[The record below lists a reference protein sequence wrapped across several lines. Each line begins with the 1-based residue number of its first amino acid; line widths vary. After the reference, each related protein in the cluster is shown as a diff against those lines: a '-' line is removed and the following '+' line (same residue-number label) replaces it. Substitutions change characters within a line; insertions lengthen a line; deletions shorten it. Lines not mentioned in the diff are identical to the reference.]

1 MEVIKIISETP
12 ISQGCVVREE
22 IWKFPTFQVDAISE
36 GAEDDAEIISNALDD
51 TPEEMPMFSG
61 YNSEDQYIGSEKD
74 ARFICDERGIK
85 PEYRTPDSGTC
96 SIGFCEAENK
106 WYGWSHRAIYGFG
119 IGSTCKRGNCG
130 YNAPNAE
137 AYGQQVLDFFCDDE
151 WYLDGKHTPHVNS
164 DGDRGVLVTAMYSD
178 DVPNEKLRGT
188 QYRHF
193 SQYPEKFGRGEWAAE
208 TMEDAKQMASDFAAG
223 VS

>member
-1 MEVIKIISETP
+1 MKVIKIISETP
-12 ISQGCVVREE
+12 ISLGCVIREE
-22 IWKFPTFQVDAISE
+22 IWETPGYEVVPLTENAGDAADELIQAIE
-36 GAEDDAEIISNALDD
+36 NV
-51 TPEEMPMFSG
+51 PEEIRMISG
-61 YNSEDQYIGSEKD
+61 YNSENQYIGNEGF
-74 ARFICDERGIK
+74 ARRLCDEKGIK
-85 PEYRTPDSGTC
+85 PEFRTPDSGTC

-119 IGSTCKRGNCG
+119 IGSTCKRGDCA

-137 AYGQQVLDFFCDDE
+137 AYGQQVLDFFCDE
-151 WYLDGKHTPHVNS
+151 ECYLSKAHTPHVNA
-164 DGDRGVLVTAMYSD
+164 DGERGVLVTSIYSD

-193 SQYPEKFGRGEWAAE
+193 SQYPEKFGRGEWVAE
-208 TMEDAKQMASDFAAG
+208 TMAEAKEMACDFADS